1 MPQANKKPTDI
12 FKLGKKFKFY
22 YPVSASFKI
31 EKINL
36 NSPKNFEIPNIYE
49 KLSERW
55 REIENRWDIEGNN
68 SGILDYLEAIFETDT
83 KNPNDVYHT
92 RFVLSED
99 STPTIE

>member
-1 MPQANKKPTDI
+1 M
-12 FKLGKKFKFY
+12 
-22 YPVSASFKI
+22 
-31 EKINL
+31 KINL
-36 NSPKNFEIPNIYE
+36 NSPKKFRFINIYE

-55 REIENRWDIEGNN
+55 REIKNRWDIEGNN
-68 SGILDYLEAIFETDT
+68 SKILDYREAILETDT